1 MAEMRELLDKMTQMQ
16 EQLSQKL
23 TLTQQQNTQLQGQI
37 NQMQQKNEEQ
47 NTATH
52 TMIKNAVTNTT
63 QTQQNVLARIDQLNT
78 KVDTIEARFNDRV
91 DKRVNEMK
99 SEILDDVQAKI
110 LQSEGAQNVA
120 TKNTIEGALFSVRN
134 LMTTQLHNESSRINA
149 KVTEVQNRTEIMN
162 VKINVLQEESERS
175 TFKINELDERLTLQE
190 ERVLVAQPGAS
201 QMPRSLDIKLPIFKD
216 DKKGGAYRFL
226 RELKNYFKIIP
237 IANSL
242 KLNVI
247 PSMMDG
253 TSKDWYYASLDR
265 FQTYHDFEE
274 AFIKRYCNDAVQFN
288 IREQLIKNVYQPK
301 TGYSKAEHFS
311 KQILKNKYLKDP
323 FPQDQLITVVLRNVT
338 LRKRILRCVR
348 KFKMKDDLLW
358 KHCFLTLSIRSTR
371 NFTLF
376 FLGYLL

>member
-16 EQLSQKL
+16 
-23 TLTQQQNTQLQGQI
+23 
-37 NQMQQKNEEQ
+37 EQ

-216 DKKGGAYRFL
+216 DKR
-226 RELKNYFKIIP
+226 
-237 IANSL
+237 
-242 KLNVI
+242 
-247 PSMMDG
+247 
-253 TSKDWYYASLDR
+253 
-265 FQTYHDFEE
+265 
-274 AFIKRYCNDAVQFN
+274 
-288 IREQLIKNVYQPK
+288 
-301 TGYSKAEHFS
+301 
-311 KQILKNKYLKDP
+311 
-323 FPQDQLITVVLRNVT
+323 
-338 LRKRILRCVR
+338 RCVQI
-348 KFKMKDDLLW
+348 
-358 KHCFLTLSIRSTR
+358 SS
-371 NFTLF
+371 
-376 FLGYLL
+376 